1 VSELTSTNA
10 FRRNLHQT
18 CRKRCGA
25 AIVLFVD
32 SPMYGAVLLPC
43 PDDFGY
49 PMLWNVEVRLAPIR

>member
-25 AIVLFVD
+25 AIVLSVN
-32 SPMYGAVLLPC
+32 SPMYSAVLLRC
-43 PDDFGY
+43 PDDRGSLV
-49 PMLWNVEVRLAPIR
+49 MER